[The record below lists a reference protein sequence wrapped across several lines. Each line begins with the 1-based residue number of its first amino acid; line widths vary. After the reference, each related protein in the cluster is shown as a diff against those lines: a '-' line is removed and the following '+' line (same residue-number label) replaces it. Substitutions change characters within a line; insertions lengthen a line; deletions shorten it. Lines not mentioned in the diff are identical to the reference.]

1 MCSEWETRCS
11 EWSEA
16 SFCPA
21 RNQPTVSP
29 YTHPM
34 LRIESLSKRFRAGNF
49 GVRDLS
55 LDVKSG
61 VLGLL
66 GPNGAGKTTLM
77 QMIATVTKPTAGRIF
92 FRDTDVVARPDD
104 LRRRL
109 GYLPQDFGV
118 YDNLTAMEFLSYF
131 AALKGVRDRRK
142 IGEMLEMVNLH
153 HVAGRAVGGFSGGMK
168 QRLGIA
174 QALINDPDLVIVD
187 EPTAGLDP
195 EERVRFRNVLSD
207 LGEGRLVILST
218 HIVSDVESI
227 ATEIA
232 IMKGGSL
239 VALATPE
246 ALMRAAAGSVWEVVL
261 PSERFDVVR
270 KSMHVSGAVRKSDGV
285 HARLVSP
292 VRPVPEAT
300 LVEPTL
306 EDAFLFTMSGGVA
319 GASPEG
325 VTGETSVERVA

>member
-1 MCSEWETRCS
+1 
-11 EWSEA
+11 
-16 SFCPA
+16 
-21 RNQPTVSP
+21 
-29 YTHPM
+29 M
-34 LRIESLSKRFRAGNF
+34 LHIESVSKRFRSGNY
-49 GVRDLS
+49 GVRDVSLS
-55 LDVKSG
+55 VNGG

-92 FRDTDVVARPDD
+92 FRDIDAVAKPDD

-118 YDNLTAMEFLSYF
+118 YDNLTAYEFLSYF
-131 AALKGVRDRRK
+131 ATLKGVRSRAK
-142 IGEMLEMVNLH
+142 IQEMLEMVNLH
-153 HVAGRAVGGFSGGMK
+153 HAANRAVGGFSGGMK

-232 IMKGGSL
+232 IMRDGAL
-239 VALATPE
+239 VAHATPE
-246 ALMRAAAGSVWEVVL
+246 ALMRGAEGSVWEVVL
-261 PSERFDVVR
+261 PSEQFDAVR
-270 KSMHVSGAVRKSDGV
+270 RTMHISGAVRKSDGV
-285 HARLVSP
+285 HARIVSP
-292 VRPVPEAT
+292 VQPVPHAT
-300 LVEPTL
+300 PAEPTL
-306 EDAFLFTMSGGVA
+306 EDAFLFTMKGSAPAAVDEKVA
-319 GASPEG
+319 
-325 VTGETSVERVA
+325 